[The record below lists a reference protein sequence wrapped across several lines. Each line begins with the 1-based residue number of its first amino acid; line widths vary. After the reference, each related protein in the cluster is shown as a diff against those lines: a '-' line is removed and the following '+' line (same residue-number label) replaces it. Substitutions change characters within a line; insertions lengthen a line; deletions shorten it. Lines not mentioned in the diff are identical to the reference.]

1 MVKKWYNEGGKRGI
15 LGGQGAFQRGMGRYG
30 AFGGKTGTVR
40 VVGGRW
46 MVGLSDLGGLFKR
59 WWFRGSMVLWNGG
72 ISEAEMGRFGC
83 KLSILGGGEN
93 GGHF

>member
-1 MVKKWYNEGGKRGI
+1 
-15 LGGQGAFQRGMGRYG
+15 
-30 AFGGKTGTVR
+30 
-40 VVGGRW
+40 
-46 MVGLSDLGGLFKR
+46 MVGLSDLGGLFQR